1 LSLLC
6 PPAESITIS
15 TLAMPWGLVVSRW
28 IKIGVYEEIDGYGKP
43 AVSYKN
49 IKIKRG
55 VAQIH
60 ILTK

>member
-1 LSLLC
+1 
-6 PPAESITIS
+6 
-15 TLAMPWGLVVSRW
+15 MPWGLVVSRW
-28 IKIGVYEEIDGYGKP
+28 VKVGVYEEIDVYGGASENHYYGKP
-43 AVSYKN
+43 AVSYEN